1 MAFSFSQNDQQNY
14 FKTEL
19 TNENLQMLYMRY
31 LLRPS
36 FFVRKMEH
44 RQLVIGL
51 VLLTLQVKTDSG
63 AKNRKCTTV

>member
-1 MAFSFSQNDQQNY
+1 
-14 FKTEL
+14 
-19 TNENLQMLYMRY
+19 MLCMRY

-63 AKNRKCTTV
+63 AENRKCTTV